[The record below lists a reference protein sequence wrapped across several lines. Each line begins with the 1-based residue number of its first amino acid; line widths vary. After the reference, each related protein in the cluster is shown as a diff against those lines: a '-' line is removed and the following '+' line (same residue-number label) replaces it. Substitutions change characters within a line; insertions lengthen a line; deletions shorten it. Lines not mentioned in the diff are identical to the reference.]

1 MTWGGPEVLL
11 GLWGLPLLGLLMAVA
26 LGRRRKAVAKLGP
39 LISADVGVRAH
50 GRHRLRMWLIWLGLG
65 LVVVSLAQPR
75 WGYRW
80 QELNRD
86 GLSVVVVLDTSAS
99 MAATD
104 VSPSRMERA
113 QREVLDMTDA
123 LTGDRVGLVI
133 FAGGAYPRLPLTLD
147 YAAMQTVVRRVGVQ
161 TLRSQGSDIG
171 AALEAAG
178 RLLGAAGA
186 ADRAIVLIS
195 DGEDQVGRAE
205 AVAEALAEDG
215 IHVYAM
221 GVGTPDGAPIP
232 TAQGGFKKDSA
243 GELVLSRLDENSLKR
258 IAAAGRGAYVR
269 SVAGNA
275 DTRAIYTDEI
285 GPKLTRASQGV
296 RRDKIWNERYQWP
309 LGLGL
314 LLILAAMS
322 VRGSRRRIPPA
333 VGVAALLLL
342 APRVHGDEGE
352 VTRLTAEQ
360 VSRPDDLG
368 LAERLGAALFK
379 NGQFNEAERVLG
391 AVADRATDPA
401 QRDRARYNSGLA
413 AYQGGRLT
421 EAAED
426 WQRLLQDGDHP
437 SAQKNL
443 AAVQREL
450 AKRQDQP
457 PPEQEQQDGQDGE
470 QGDQGESE
478 QQPPSGG
485 DTGQPQSSEEPPEP
499 SDSPPDDAG
508 AQDPPPEDDGTRPPS
523 GDDTGSPPEP
533 VGDRGEISEEQP
545 SGSADTG
552 AGREVKPVGTI
563 SAQEAERMFEG
574 VEEGTPRV
582 TVDPGSAGGN
592 DW

>member
-26 LGRRRKAVAKLGP
+26 LVRRRKAVAKLGP

-243 GELVLSRLDENSLKR
+243 GELVLSRLDESSLKR

-285 GPKLTRASQGV
+285 GTKLTRASQGV

-314 LLILAAMS
+314 LLILAAVS

-352 VTRLTAEQ
+352 VARLTAEQ

-391 AVADRATDPA
+391 SVADRATDPA

-508 AQDPPPEDDGTRPPS
+508 AQDPPPENDGTRPPS

-552 AGREVKPVGTI
+552 AGREVKPVGAI